1 MNYNYIN
8 DKYTRD
14 YYMRA
19 VIIIA
24 LNNRVNKKKRER
36 KREII
41 LNWIRAWNGSHFVSF
56 DETCTQR
63 ARKRRI

>member
-1 MNYNYIN
+1 MNYNYVN

-24 LNNRVNKKKRER
+24 LNNRVNKKER
-36 KREII
+36 GKE
-41 LNWIRAWNGSHFVSF
+41 
-56 DETCTQR
+56 
-63 ARKRRI
+63 K

>member
-8 DKYTRD
+8 DEYTRD

-24 LNNRVNKKKRER
+24 LNNRVNKKKERE
-36 KREII
+36 KE
-41 LNWIRAWNGSHFVSF
+41 
-56 DETCTQR
+56 
-63 ARKRRI
+63 K

>member
-8 DKYTRD
+8 DDYIRD

-36 KREII
+36 EKE
-41 LNWIRAWNGSHFVSF
+41 
-56 DETCTQR
+56 
-63 ARKRRI
+63 K

>member
-8 DKYTRD
+8 DEYTRD

-24 LNNRVNKKKRER
+24 LNNRVNKKERE
-36 KREII
+36 K
-41 LNWIRAWNGSHFVSF
+41 
-56 DETCTQR
+56 
-63 ARKRRI
+63 KK

>member
-1 MNYNYIN
+1 MNYIN
-8 DKYTRD
+8 DDYTRD

-24 LNNRVNKKKRER
+24 LNNRVNKKGRERER

-41 LNWIRAWNGSHFVSF
+41 LLN
-56 DETCTQR
+56 
-63 ARKRRI
+63 

>member
-8 DKYTRD
+8 DDYIRD

-24 LNNRVNKKKRER
+24 LNNRVNKKRER

-41 LNWIRAWNGSHFVSF
+41 LLNWIRASR
-56 DETCTQR
+56 ETAAILFLLMNVH
-63 ARKRRI
+63 ARKERN